1 MKENRRLNPR
11 WRLSDRSMERLLQFR
26 EFLSCKPELVG
37 NKQQTDEFIEL
48 ANKVGI
54 SFWSG
59 DYIQELIASPDLGKA
74 FEDLNRRWKQARRN
88 SKI

>member
-1 MKENRRLNPR
+1 
-11 WRLSDRSMERLLQFR
+11 ME
-26 EFLSCKPELVG
+26 
-37 NKQQTDEFIEL
+37 NKQRTDEFIEL

-54 SFWSG
+54 SCWSG

-74 FEDLNRRWKQARRN
+74 FEDLNRRWKQARKN